1 MLLVDGTANWARLY
15 FHGCLSTCL
24 TGRNSHCHMY
34 VGCGRVCVTYY
45 SMMAL
50 ERFKDTPQQNI
61 QNRLVLYRAGVH
73 DMIKRVNFLEPP
85 KVLTHVH
92 KMLHG
97 ERESLCKPKRGEKF
111 FRTKVI
117 QWRWRGLLTWVPFMC
132 SCSGLHNWMNQ
143 DRKRVVMPYKVR
155 GCPGT

>member
-1 MLLVDGTANWARLY
+1 
-15 FHGCLSTCL
+15 
-24 TGRNSHCHMY
+24 MY

-50 ERFKDTPQQNI
+50 ERLKDTPQQNI

-73 DMIKRVNFLEPP
+73 DVNKRVNFLEPL

-97 ERESLCKPKRGEKF
+97 ERESLCKPKRGGEVF
-111 FRTKVI
+111 SYHGHPVA
-117 QWRWRGLLTWVPFMC
+117 WVVYL
-132 SCSGLHNWMNQ
+132 GTLH
-143 DRKRVVMPYKVR
+143 VFLFLS
-155 GCPGT
+155 T